1 MIKTINPQEIPT
13 GEFHS
18 YMLGAIAPRPIA
30 FASTLDADGNVNLSP
45 FSFFNAFGSNPPIL
59 IFSPAR
65 RVRDNT
71 TKHTLENALATREVV
86 INIANYNM
94 VEQLSLASTEYDKGV
109 NEFTKSGL
117 TPVPSVMIKPP
128 RVAEAPASF
137 ECKVREVISI
147 GDQGGAAN
155 LIICEVLLMH
165 VNENVLSAD
174 GKTIDPFKLDAVAR
188 LGGDWY
194 LRANGD
200 CLFELPKPVRNKGI
214 GVDQLPEHIRCSNL
228 LTGNNLGRLGNT
240 EKEQVPTQEDA
251 HAFKSDPQVSE
262 IWSKFEIQPMELR
275 NQLETLGKKML
286 EENKV
291 TEAWKVLLLAG
302 EVK

>member
-1 MIKTINPQEIPT
+1 MFKTINPKETETAALQ
-13 GEFHS
+13 
-18 YMLGAIAPRPIA
+18 MLMQGAIAPRPVA
-30 FASTLDADGNVNLSP
+30 FASTTDGHGNVNLSP
-45 FSFFNAFGSNPPIL
+45 FSFFNMFSTNPPIL

-86 INIANYNM
+86 INIATYNI
-94 VEQLSLASTEYDKGV
+94 VEQLSLASTEYDTGI
-109 NEFTKSGL
+109 NEFIKSGL
-117 TPVPSVMIKPP
+117 TPLASEKITPP
-128 RVAEAPASF
+128 RVAEAPVSF
-137 ECKVREVISI
+137 ECKVNQVIPL
-147 GDQGGAAN
+147 GTEGGAGN

-165 VNENVLSAD
+165 VNENVLAAD
-174 GKTIDPFKLDAVAR
+174 GKSIDPQKLDGIAR

-194 LRANGD
+194 LRASGD

-214 GVDQLPEHIRCSNL
+214 GVDMLPEHIKNSKL

-240 EKEQVPTQEDA
+240 EKEVVPTLDEA
-251 HAFKSDPQVSE
+251 LAFKTDPIVASTWNKYQND
-262 IWSKFEIQPMELR
+262 QTELQ
-275 NQLETLGKKML
+275 NQLEQLGKKLL

-302 EVK
+302 EVN